1 MRTVL
6 HVLIATF
13 WLGISGVTSAYA
25 DKKVALVVGNGAY
38 RNVVDLP
45 NPPNDA
51 REVANSLRRLG
62 FLVVEGIDL
71 SHDAM
76 LGKLREFSSALV
88 GADVGLFFYAGHG
101 LQVAGENYLVPID
114 AVLKGEADLDFAAI
128 KVDVVVRQLLREAK
142 IKVVVLDSCRDN
154 PLAVV
159 LARSMASNPQTRS
172 RSGSVQAGMGTIDT
186 QGASGTMIAFATA
199 PGKVA
204 LDGDSRHSP
213 FTQALL
219 EHLETPDLDIDLMMK
234 RVRGQVVRSTENK
247 QEPYTTSSLTAEYY
261 LNPRGG
267 ATNQQVASLPPSTG
281 STSDATAGNQRSS
294 NQSGNHPST
303 GGQSSGGNTSTS
315 SPTFDPRQMEFE
327 LWRSAQAN
335 NTVGEYNAYLQQ
347 FPNGTFSD
355 MARTRVAAL
364 QSGAPVAN
372 QGNPQGGGQGTGSRI
387 SAVPA
392 GTTAMISTEAL
403 TGEASQGTEGAL
415 NLGTSEW
422 RDAQKKLT
430 ALGFSTNGTD
440 GRVGDGTRRAV
451 KDWQGAKKLAATGYL
466 NGPQYQALLAEYTP
480 SSRAV
485 DKDDDGPKRARNKD
499 DDPPKRARKDDDD
512 DKPRK
517 RAVASNN
524 DDAPARQRSRSSNG
538 GGSGGGSVSVPSVVG
553 MALAIGGGLAI
564 ARGFRR
570 R

>member
-13 WLGISGVTSAYA
+13 WLGIAGVTSAYA

-247 QEPYTTSSLTAEYY
+247 QEPYTTSSLTAEYF
-261 LNPRGG
+261 LNRRGG
-267 ATNQQVASLPPSTG
+267 TVNQQVATSPPSLNSAMDAINQRLSSRPSTG
-281 STSDATAGNQRSS
+281 SDSY
-294 NQSGNHPST
+294 
-303 GGQSSGGNTSTS
+303 GGNS
-315 SPTFDPRQMEFE
+315 SAGPGPAFDPRQMEIE

-335 NTVGEYNAYLQQ
+335 NSIAEYNVYLQQ
-347 FPNGTFSD
+347 FPNGAFAA

-364 QSGAPVAN
+364 QPGTSAAK
-372 QGNPQGGGQGTGSRI
+372 QGNPQGSGSRVGG
-387 SAVPA
+387 VPA
-392 GTTAMISTEAL
+392 GTTAVIQSEAL
-403 TGEASQGTEGAL
+403 RGEASQGTEGTL

-422 RDAQKKLT
+422 REAQMKLT
-430 ALGFSTNGTD
+430 ALGYSTNGTD
-440 GRVGDGTRRAV
+440 GRVGDGTRQAI
-451 KDWQGAKKLAATGYL
+451 KDWQISKKLAATGYF
-466 NGPQYQALLAEYTP
+466 NGPQHQALLAEYTP
-480 SSRAV
+480 SRPTA
-485 DKDDDGPKRARNKD
+485 DKDDDQPKRS
-499 DDPPKRARKDDDD
+499 RAKDDDD
-512 DKPRK
+512 AKPRK
-517 RAVASNN
+517 PIVRQSRRESEPEPSRPRPKPTAA
-524 DDAPARQRSRSSNG
+524 AEEKPAQGSSSQPSRKHLPTECPAN
-538 GGSGGGSVSVPSVVG
+538 
-553 MALAIGGGLAI
+553 AT
-564 ARGFRR
+564 FRLGKTCYYVR
-570 R
+570 